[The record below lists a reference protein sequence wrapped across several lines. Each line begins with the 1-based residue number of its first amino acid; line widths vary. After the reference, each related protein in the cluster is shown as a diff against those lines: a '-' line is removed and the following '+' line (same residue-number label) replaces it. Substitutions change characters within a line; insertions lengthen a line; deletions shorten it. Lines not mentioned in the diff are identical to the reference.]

1 VARFDTVL
9 EYRERGMVDD
19 GYVEFHAAT
28 IRLLYANPG
37 VREWAAT
44 SRQFQTMPERT
55 KAWLKENVAA

>member
-1 VARFDTVL
+1 
-9 EYRERGMVDD
+9 MVDD

-55 KAWLKENVAA
+55 KAWLKANVAA